1 MGTKKIIISANLLD
15 GGKADGKTISD
26 IAKKHNVPESKIA
39 AQLSKGL
46 KVESEHTDNKN
57 LAYEIVMDHLM
68 EMPDYYDKLEKMEKA
83 D

>member
-26 IAKKHNVPESKIA
+26 IAKKHDVPESKIA
-39 AQLSKGL
+39 TQLSKGL

-68 EMPDYYDKLEKMEKA
+68 EMPYYYDKLEKMEKA